1 MKSMDID
8 SQGWREIGNCL
19 SSPYGLWY
27 FDLFC
32 IQVLQVLI
40 YSLTKAHIL
49 GQLYSCQMS
58 WYVLD
63 CPMYP
68 TGWWSCFAFN
78 TCNQRSLFSGT
89 KTCLSCSKTLLFLI
103 DYWELSISL
112 PNPSYSGRV
121 RSAASTTLMF
131 VSKELVSTVV
141 IACNAGYGWGII
153 WELFSRCSF
162 ENIGQRFVALDN
174 LSLLYTFHQ

>member
-1 MKSMDID
+1 M
-8 SQGWREIGNCL
+8 
-19 SSPYGLWY
+19 
-27 FDLFC
+27 
-32 IQVLQVLI
+32 

-63 CPMYP
+63 CPMCP

-121 RSAASTTLMF
+121 RSAASTTLIF

-141 IACNAGYGWGII
+141 TACNTGYGWEVI
-153 WELFSRCSF
+153 SKCSF
-162 ENIGQRFVALDN
+162 ENIEQRFVALDN
-174 LSLLYTFHQ
+174 LSLLYTSHRQVKASGFALNLPGQNLMLRLNYKRNLDHLACQCDKNFDLQK